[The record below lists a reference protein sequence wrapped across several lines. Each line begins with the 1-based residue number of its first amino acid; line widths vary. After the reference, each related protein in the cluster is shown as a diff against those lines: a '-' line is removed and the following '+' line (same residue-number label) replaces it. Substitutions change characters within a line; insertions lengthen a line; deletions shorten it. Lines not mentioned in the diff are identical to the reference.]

1 MLQLTGIL
9 LLLAFAFSAIWVEE
23 SYPPVLLARKA
34 HNIRLET
41 KNWAIHAKSEE
52 TGTSFKDMSR
62 KYLIVPFQ
70 MFVDP
75 IAFFMNLYSSFTYA
89 IIYLFVLPGV
99 RRNLSMYA
107 DKLQCYPSL
116 SI

>member
-1 MLQLTGIL
+1 VNQLTGII
-9 LLLAFAFSAIWVEE
+9 LLLAFAFSAVWVEE

-34 HNIRLET
+34 HRIRLET

-62 KYLIVPFQ
+62 KYLIVPFE

-75 IAFFMNLYSSFTYA
+75 IAFFMNLYSAFTYA
-89 IIYLFVLPGV
+89 IIYLFVLDDIHH
-99 RRNLSMYA
+99 NLSMYA
-107 DKLQCYPSL
+107 DNPQCYSCL